1 VNAPGHVLVVGASAA
16 GLGTAEALRRKGFTG
31 RLTLAGAEPEPPYDR
46 PPLSKRV
53 LAGAW
58 EPARAHLRTPDV
70 LDVLDARFLLGDPAT
85 ALDAERR
92 SVSTA
97 SGRTLTADAIVV
109 ATGIRARRLSGH
121 GGPRG
126 VHVLRTLADAAALR
140 ADLLG
145 ARRVVVVGD
154 GVLGAETAATVR
166 TMGLEVC
173 LVGPQPAPM
182 TGQLG
187 PLVAR
192 RLSALHAGNGVV
204 LRAGVLL
211 DGLLTRDGRVSGV
224 RLSDGEE
231 LEADV
236 VVTAIGSSPATDW
249 LDGSGLRLDDGVVC
263 DAYCRAADGV
273 WAVGDVARW
282 HHEGLGRLL
291 RLENRTNASEQA
303 LAVAGNIL
311 GENRPYSP
319 VPYFWT
325 DQFDV
330 RIQVFGLPSAEAPA
344 RVVEGDLAQGR
355 FVVCQDGPR
364 GPVSVLGWNMPRQ
377 TRSHRASLVDHYTR
391 PLEPTAP

>member
-1 VNAPGHVLVVGASAA
+1 
-16 GLGTAEALRRKGFTG
+16 
-31 RLTLAGAEPEPPYDR
+31 
-46 PPLSKRV
+46 
-53 LAGAW
+53 
-58 EPARAHLRTPDV
+58 
-70 LDVLDARFLLGDPAT
+70 
-85 ALDAERR
+85 
-92 SVSTA
+92 
-97 SGRTLTADAIVV
+97 
-109 ATGIRARRLSGH
+109 
-121 GGPRG
+121 